1 MTPARVLTSRRAVT
15 LQRRQH
21 IWAPKRGRGAPT
33 ATTIG
38 TSLDTSIVAAFPSG
52 WLAQGGRARSPD
64 GGRGTRMFSFISIV
78 FTIKLLSRMPL
89 RPAPAPA
96 RAAFSPKVPSG
107 LTGRAPAWGAA
118 LSGCCPSRS
127 PGRQDAEQ
135 RAERTKPFRAHQH
148 RRRAVIRDHH
158 GHPRPAPARGGDRDC
173 TGPAKTCGALN
184 LTRGR
189 RGYHACGRTWAHAV
203 LKNTRPAYLGY
214 PPGRAGALAWH
225 VVAPNGRSGR
235 CLELSVQSF
244 GRRQK
249 SY

>member
-1 MTPARVLTSRRAVT
+1 
-15 LQRRQH
+15 
-21 IWAPKRGRGAPT
+21 
-33 ATTIG
+33 
-38 TSLDTSIVAAFPSG
+38 
-52 WLAQGGRARSPD
+52 
-64 GGRGTRMFSFISIV
+64 
-78 FTIKLLSRMPL
+78 MPL

-148 RRRAVIRDHH
+148 RRRAVVRDHH

-189 RGYHACGRTWAHAV
+189 RGYHAWGRTWAHAV

-214 PPGRAGALAWH
+214 PPGRGGALAWH
-225 VVAPNGRSGR
+225 VVALNGRSGR
-235 CLELSVQSF
+235 CPELSFWAAAKIGLRSLWPNSTDNV
-244 GRRQK
+244 R
-249 SY
+249 

>member
-1 MTPARVLTSRRAVT
+1 
-15 LQRRQH
+15 
-21 IWAPKRGRGAPT
+21 
-33 ATTIG
+33 
-38 TSLDTSIVAAFPSG
+38 
-52 WLAQGGRARSPD
+52 
-64 GGRGTRMFSFISIV
+64 
-78 FTIKLLSRMPL
+78 MPL
-89 RPAPAPA
+89 HPAPAPA
-96 RAAFSPKVPSG
+96 LPAFPPKVPSG

-127 PGRQDAEQ
+127 PGPQDAEQ

-148 RRRAVIRDHH
+148 RRRAAAREHH

-214 PPGRAGALAWH
+214 PPGRGGALAWH
-225 VVAPNGRSGR
+225 VVALNGRSGR
-235 CLELSVQSF
+235 CPELSFLGSAAKIGLVF
-244 GRRQK
+244 DHLRPGNVR
-249 SY
+249 